1 MQEIKAVPK
10 QVKTKLSKQR
20 NSSIGL
26 ENIII
31 PQAKPKS
38 NAIVKN
44 QDDLEAEQQLDQEST
59 GSC

>member
-20 NSSIGL
+20 NISIGL